1 MALREES
8 LVHNDLFHALDLDWA
23 IFEKS
28 RLGTRALARWKGA
41 EADLANVPSVCALI
55 EALRDRL
62 CPERQDA
69 LISALLRQAGEDEDA
84 RRVVLRAITPA
95 LVRIS
100 RSYRRFLGEAD
111 AASVAVL
118 AAMERMT
125 SYSFSR
131 PGRPAANLMQDVR
144 YTMYRASLRE
154 SAVPPGQ
161 PVPVSLED
169 LHIVAAH
176 ELEPTPSDHLVRL
189 LAEAMSDGCLTGE
202 DGRVIFL
209 TRIADIST
217 AVLAEAEGVR
227 PSSIRKRRERAEAA
241 LGDFAME
248 VA

>member
-1 MALREES
+1 ML
-8 LVHNDLFHALDLDWA
+8 NDLFHALDLDWA

-28 RLGTRALARWKGA
+28 RAGTRALARLRAREA
-41 EADLANVPSVCALI
+41 EVANVASMGELV
-55 EALRDRL
+55 EALHDRL
-62 CPERQDA
+62 CPERQDT
-69 LISALLRQAGEDEDA
+69 LMSALLRQARHDEDA

-100 RSYRRFLGEAD
+100 RSYRRFLGEDD

-125 SYSFSR
+125 CYSSSR

-154 SAVPPGQ
+154 SAVPTGQ
-161 PVPVSLED
+161 PMPLSLED
-169 LHIVAAH
+169 IHAVSEH
-176 ELEPTPSDHLVRL
+176 EAVPTASDHLVQL

-202 DGRVIFL
+202 GGRVIFL
-209 TRIADIST
+209 TRIADVST
-217 AVLAEAEGVR
+217 AALAEAEGVR
-227 PSSIRKRRERAEAA
+227 PSSIRKRRERAEAV